1 MPVLINNLAAFSSV
15 IEAMLVF
22 HRQTLFWVPFA
33 LMILRT
39 LPLELIN
46 FQQKLLD
53 RCRVFCQTT
62 ATVFS
67 MPILCFLLVSHNS
80 PFQGIYAN
88 VMAGDDY
95 LKTLVFL

>member
-1 MPVLINNLAAFSSV
+1 MPVLINNLAAYSSV

-22 HRQTLFWVPFA
+22 HRQTLFWVSFE

-39 LPLELIN
+39 PPLELIN

-53 RCRVFCQTT
+53 RCRVICQTT

-67 MPILCFLLVSHNS
+67 IPILCFSLVSHNS
-80 PFQGIYAN
+80 PFQGICAN
-88 VMAGDDY
+88 VMAGTDY
-95 LKTLVFL
+95 

>member
-1 MPVLINNLAAFSSV
+1 MPVLINNLAAYSSV

-22 HRQTLFWVPFA
+22 HGQTLFWVPFEW
-33 LMILRT
+33 MILRT

-53 RCRVFCQTT
+53 RCGVICQTT

-67 MPILCFLLVSHNS
+67 RPVLCFSLVSHNS
-80 PFQGIYAN
+80 PFRGIYAN
-88 VMAGDDY
+88 MMAGADY
-95 LKTLVFL
+95 

>member
-1 MPVLINNLAAFSSV
+1 MPVLINNLAAYSSV

-22 HRQTLFWVPFA
+22 HGQTLFWVPFE

-53 RCRVFCQTT
+53 RCWVICQTT

-67 MPILCFLLVSHNS
+67 IPILCFSLVSHNS
-80 PFQGIYAN
+80 HFRGIYAN
-88 VMAGDDY
+88 VMAGADY
-95 LKTLVFL
+95 